1 MTSVAERRRFILDK
15 IFQNGFV
22 RVSDLAEALGVTQTT
37 IRKDL
42 THLEGEGLLYRAYG
56 SALPTTAQVMDIT
69 LNTKKLINF
78 NQKQRIARKA
88 VELLEENDS
97 VILGSGSTVGVM
109 AEVLKPKGR
118 LNVVTPAV
126 NISMLLG
133 DMSGVSV
140 MQLGGILYGNS
151 LCVVGTE
158 AKDMLD
164 NLHCSKLFF
173 GVDGVD
179 SEFGVTCATLE
190 EAELLARMIKVS
202 TVSVVLA
209 DSSKIGRKGFGRIC
223 EIQDVDILITDSGI
237 SDEFRRAFEAADVR
251 VIVA

>member
-1 MTSVAERRRFILDK
+1 
-15 IFQNGFV
+15 
-22 RVSDLAEALGVTQTT
+22 
-37 IRKDL
+37 
-42 THLEGEGLLYRAYG
+42 
-56 SALPTTAQVMDIT
+56 
-69 LNTKKLINF
+69 
-78 NQKQRIARKA
+78 
-88 VELLEENDS
+88 
-97 VILGSGSTVGVM
+97 
-109 AEVLKPKGR
+109 
-118 LNVVTPAV
+118 
-126 NISMLLG
+126 
-133 DMSGVSV
+133 
-140 MQLGGILYGNS
+140 
-151 LCVVGTE
+151 
-158 AKDMLD
+158 MLD

-209 DSSKIGRKGFGRIC
+209 DSSKIGRRGFGRIC